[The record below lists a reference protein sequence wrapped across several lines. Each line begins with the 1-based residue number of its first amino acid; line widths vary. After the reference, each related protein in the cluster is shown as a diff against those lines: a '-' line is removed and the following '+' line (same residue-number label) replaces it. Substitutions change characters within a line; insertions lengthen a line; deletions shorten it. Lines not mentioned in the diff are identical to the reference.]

1 MTFFLIPNLTK
12 EKAVTITQDIVRIL
26 KRFDAVIL
34 MEYQLP
40 GCDARILSAS
50 KAFEYCDMIIT
61 IGGDG
66 TMLHA
71 ARENFA
77 FSKPMLG
84 INLGRVG
91 FLAAVEPE
99 DLTDKL
105 ERLIAGDYVLDQRD
119 ALDVEIIGENTFRST
134 ALNDIVISKSSISQT
149 IDVEVFCDDI
159 SVNHYQGDGVI
170 IATPTGSTAY
180 SLSAGGPV
188 LDARISGIVVTPI
201 CAHSLHA
208 PSMVFSSARKLR
220 VAIRGTAQVNAMIS
234 CDGRDETSIS
244 YTDSISVSLSS
255 QHITLIC
262 FNEADQFEAI
272 DKKLKGR

>member
-12 EKAVTITQDIVRIL
+12 EKAVKITQDIVRIL
-26 KRFDAVIL
+26 KSFHAVIL
-34 MEYQLP
+34 MEQPLP
-40 GCDARILSAS
+40 ACDAKIMTAQ
-50 KAFEYCDMIIT
+50 KAFECCDIIIT

-66 TMLHA
+66 TMLHT

-91 FLAAVEPE
+91 FLATVEPD

-105 ERLIAGDYVLDQRD
+105 ERLMTGDYILDQRD
-119 ALDVEIIGENTFRST
+119 ALDVEISGENMFCST

-159 SVNHYQGDGVI
+159 PVNHYQGDGVI

-220 VAIRGTAQVNAMIS
+220 VAVRGTAQVNAMIS

-244 YTDSISVSLSS
+244 YADSISVSLSTK
-255 QHITLIC
+255 HITLIC
-262 FNEADQFEAI
+262 FNEADQFDAI